1 MASVL
6 DADNSP
12 TSDSAAL
19 ADQLDPRN
27 VLLNAPMSRF
37 QVIAILVTL
46 ALCALDGFDVLA
58 ITFAAPAILP
68 EWGIDKAQLG
78 YALSAGLLG
87 MALGSLLISPLADS
101 LGRRRIVFISLALM
115 ISGTLWTALS
125 QNLRELIASRVL
137 TGLGIGAMIGVIFP
151 LAAEYANS
159 HNRDRAIA
167 ILSLGYPTGGILGGL
182 LSAALLASHG
192 WRSIF
197 LFAAAMGVVLAV
209 AVWRFLLDPLA
220 LIVARPGHDG
230 LERANVY
237 LKRCGHAPVTM
248 LPPPPANSNRVPIA
262 ALFEPGM
269 GRDTLTITL
278 IYFLFMIPQ
287 FFMQTWLPTLVA
299 DIGLP
304 PAMGALTS
312 AFFSIGGVLAAIF
325 IGVTAAHIGIKRL
338 EICLLIGA
346 AVTIIGFSFLP
357 AVKAQ
362 LMLGATISGF
372 FVMGGMIG
380 LYAIIAR
387 TFPAHLRASGNGF
400 VIGIGRFGSIL
411 PPMLAGILFSAGI
424 GREAIATMMAAPAI
438 LSMLLLISFRVRP
451 PTIA

>member
-1 MASVL
+1 MASIMG
-6 DADNSP
+6 ADKSP
-12 TSDSAAL
+12 AKCEGYR
-19 ADQLDPRN
+19 ADQPDPRD

-37 QVIAILVTL
+37 QIVAVLVTL

-101 LGRRRIVFISLALM
+101 LGRRRILFISLALM

-125 QNLRELIASRVL
+125 HNLRELIASRVF

-159 HNRDRAIA
+159 RNRDRAIA
-167 ILSLGYPTGGILGGL
+167 VLSMGYPLGGILGGL

-192 WRSIF
+192 WRAIF
-197 LFAAAMGVVLAV
+197 FFAAAMGVVLTF

-220 LIVARPGHDG
+220 LVVARPGSDG
-230 LERANVY
+230 LDRANVY
-237 LKRCGHAPVTM
+237 LKRCGHAPVAA
-248 LPPPPANSNRVPIA
+248 LPPPPGSKHVPIA
-262 ALFEPGM
+262 ALFETGM
-269 GRDTLTITL
+269 RRDTLIITL
-278 IYFLFMIPQ
+278 IYFLYMIPQ

-304 PAMGALTS
+304 PSSGALTS
-312 AFFSIGGVLAAIF
+312 AFFSIGGLFAAMF
-325 IGVTAAHIGIKRL
+325 IGVTALHIGIKRL
-338 EICLLIGA
+338 EIGLLIGA
-346 AVTIIGFSFLP
+346 ALTIIGFSFLP
-357 AVKAQ
+357 PVIAR
-362 LMLGATISGF
+362 LMLGAAVCGF

-387 TFPAHLRASGNGF
+387 TFPVHLRASGNGF

-411 PPMLAGILFSAGI
+411 PPMLAGMMFAAGI
-424 GREAIATMMAAPAI
+424 GRETISVMMAAPA
-438 LSMLLLISFRVRP
+438 LLAMLLLISFRVRP